1 MLYEVLLMIVRFFF
15 NFMIYFKLDFI
26 IKNLGIE
33 KSKECSMVNKQR
45 NRGLLKKNKRPIIN
59 ESLIQDLFH
68 LY

>member
-1 MLYEVLLMIVRFFF
+1 
-15 NFMIYFKLDFI
+15 MIYFKLDFI

>member
-1 MLYEVLLMIVRFFF
+1 
-15 NFMIYFKLDFI
+15 MIYFKLDFI

-33 KSKECSMVNKQR
+33 KSKESSMVNKQR